1 MSVQIRPL
9 MEHDLPALL
18 ELCRHALPLDRFTLS
33 LLHRRVLHEPNRN
46 PAYQLTAWD
55 DDRLIGAILGGIRE
69 AEDGPAAW
77 VRLVAVDPAHR
88 RRQVASRLLEKL
100 EGRLRADGLQRL
112 RVGNS
117 APSYFWPGL
126 DVRYTAAFCFFQH
139 HGFYRYGEAVN
150 MTVDLSQCNW
160 DTTAEEERL
169 AGEGFTIRRLAPE
182 DREVFSA
189 WLQELWSPVWHF
201 EALSSYENDPISTF
215 VALRKDRICAFASYN
230 VTMFENGFGPTGTEF
245 EWRGRGLGRVLFY
258 RCLRDL
264 KMLGHQTAEICWVG
278 PIAYYARVAD
288 AWIHR
293 VFWWMEKEL

>member
-1 MSVQIRPL
+1 MHIRQL
-9 MEHDLPALL
+9 AGGDLPALL
-18 ELCRHALPLDRFTLS
+18 DLCRRALPLDRFTLP
-33 LLHRRVLHEPNRN
+33 LLRHRVLHEPSHT

-55 DDRLIGAILGGIRE
+55 GDRLIGAMLGGVRE

-88 RRQVASRLLEKL
+88 RRKVASQLLEEL
-100 EGRLRADGLQRL
+100 EGRLRAHGLRRL

-117 APSYFWPGL
+117 APCYFWPGL
-126 DVRYTAAFCFFQH
+126 DVRYTAAFCFFQY
-139 HGFYRYGEAVN
+139 HGFYRYGEAVD
-150 MTVDLSQCNW
+150 MLVDLSACGW

-169 AGEGFTIRRLAPE
+169 GREGFIIRRLTPE
-182 DREVFSA
+182 DREAFSA

-215 VALRKDRICAFASYN
+215 MAVHDGRICAFASYN
-230 VTMFENGFGPTGTEF
+230 VTMFENGFGPTGTGF
-245 EWRGRGLGRVLFY
+245 EWRSRGLGRVLFY
-258 RCLRDL
+258 RCMRDL
-264 KMLGHQTAEICWVG
+264 KALGHQTAEICWVG